1 MAISDFINN
10 GGFGLA
16 SFDRAKQA
24 GYSEKDIYKYLSTFK
39 GTVGDKVRQN
49 MEAFYKEQNKPK
61 TVSGAIRAAGADGIT
76 KQELQQIQKDTG
88 SSMQKIIQQLD
99 TVNKNLKEAE
109 KQTIALNSGA
119 ANMLIKEAVKT
130 PTFNQPN
137 FGTGN
142 IGRALA
148 SAIGTPESSGVIVKG
163 QQVGGTPGTPGTG
176 LIPGGMMIRSG
187 GRLAVRPQP
196 TVAAP
201 AATVTETVPT
211 TTTTETTPTTTDVV
225 TDNLTPYS
233 NSDQAYLDL
242 LNNLPDL
249 FSQQMQGMFDPLQ
262 QAIDSIAAQ
271 APMRL
276 YGAGQNYNVGGV
288 RSAMRRPQS
297 RANFLRNNMGIGS
310 NAGAGLTSGLSGLA
324 GALGTLGGLTI

>member
-61 TVSGAIRAAGADGIT
+61 TVSGAIRQAGADGIT
-76 KQELQQIQKDTG
+76 RQELQQIQKDTG

-119 ANMLIKEAVKT
+119 ANMLIKEASKA
-130 PTFNQPN
+130 PAFNQPN

-148 SAIGTPESSGVIVKG
+148 GAIGTPEIPGVTIKG

-196 TVAAP
+196 MAAAP
-201 AATVTETVPT
+201 VNTAVETAPVETIPTEQ
-211 TTTTETTPTTTDVV
+211 TPTDVFQ
-225 TDNLTPYS
+225 DPLTPYQT
-233 NSDQAYLDL
+233 NDQEYLDL
-242 LNNLPDL
+242 LNSLPDL
-249 FSQQMQGMFDPLQ
+249 FTQQMQGMFDPLQ
-262 QAIDSIAAQ
+262 QAIDSLQ
-271 APMRL
+271 QQQPLRL

-297 RANFLRNNMGIGS
+297 RSNFLRNNMGIGGI
-310 NAGAGLTSGLSGLA
+310 ATPGLTSSLSGLA